1 MPIKITEIQKDVR
14 PLSSLK
20 EWVDNPRFA
29 TPEALKRLLGQI
41 GMTGDELYKPLLI
54 LADGTVIGGNQ
65 RLKVMRQM
73 GIKEAWVF
81 QIDAGKDLTREDVVT
96 IAQDDNGR
104 AGAYVEESLRAQ
116 VILADW
122 EKDVRD
128 LLHADTSLPVD
139 MRAFL
144 DSKAKDIA
152 GDTRSEDTDKNKEKL
167 DKYENGDQKQ
177 VVLFFMENERQ
188 RIEMLFD
195 GVKSAYEVESN
206 ADALLAICL
215 DYAANHAK

>member
-1 MPIKITEIQKDVR
+1 MPIKITEFKKDIR
-14 PLSSLK
+14 PLSALK

-41 GMTGDELYKPLLI
+41 GMTGDELYKPLLV
-54 LADGTVIGGNQ
+54 LSDGTVIGGNQ
-65 RLKVMRQM
+65 RLRVMREK

-81 QIDAGKDLTREDVVT
+81 QVDAGKELSRTDIVS

-116 VILADW
+116 VIIADW

-144 DSKAKDIA
+144 DGKAKDIA
-152 GDTRSEDTDKNKEKL
+152 GDDRKADTDSTKEKM
-167 DKYENGDQKQ
+167 DTYQNGDQKQ
-177 VVLFFMENERQ
+177 VVLFFMENERE
-188 RIEMLFD
+188 RVEMLFD
-195 GVKSAYEVESN
+195 GAKSRYEVDTN
-206 ADALLAICL
+206 AEALLAICI
-215 DYAANHAK
+215 DYAAAHAK